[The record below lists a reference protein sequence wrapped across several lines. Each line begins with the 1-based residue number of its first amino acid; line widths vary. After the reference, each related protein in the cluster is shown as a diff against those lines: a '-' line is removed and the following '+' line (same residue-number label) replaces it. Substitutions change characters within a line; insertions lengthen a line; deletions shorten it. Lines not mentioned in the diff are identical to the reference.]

1 MPTTPID
8 PTSGPHS
15 DSHSAPNSGPDS
27 GPDSA
32 PYSGLRVLDLSQ
44 GIAGPY
50 CAQILWQQGADV
62 VKVEPPD
69 GDWGRHVGVV
79 RDGESALSIAYNV
92 GKRGVCVDARQPR
105 GKALLAQMAQQAD
118 VLIQNFRPGVAERMG
133 VGYDSLAERCPCLVY
148 VSISGYGPDGPCATA
163 PASDSVMQADSGLM
177 FANQTPEGEP
187 RRIGLLMADIST
199 ALYAAQATSAAL
211 YQQARGGR
219 GQHVQL
225 SLFQACAA
233 LQVNDILAFGMT
245 GARATGAV
253 SAPNGVFGTA
263 DASLS
268 VLALN
273 NDQFARLCRALERT
287 DWLADPALSSN
298 EGRMAQRERLH
309 RELAAQLATQPA
321 AHWVER
327 FAREDVLHARVRD
340 YGSLAA
346 HPQAAH
352 IGLLDSLAQPGGEP
366 LPFARVP
373 GAAARRPLQAAPQI
387 GQHTVAVLTEWGVA
401 PSDIQ
406 SMLDMGVLRQAPSAQ
421 GEY

>member
-1 MPTTPID
+1 LSNDVGESSIDRIVLAFISTMPTTPID
-8 PTSGPHS
+8 PSSGPHS
-15 DSHSAPNSGPDS
+15 DSHSAPYSG
-27 GPDSA
+27 

-62 VKVEPPD
+62 LKVEPPD

-79 RDGESALSIAYNV
+79 RDGQSALSIAYNV

-105 GKALLAQMAQQAD
+105 GKALLAQLAQRAD

-133 VGYDSLAERCPCLVY
+133 VGYASLAERCPGLVY
-148 VSISGYGPDGPCATA
+148 VSISGYGPDGPSSNA

-177 FANQTPEGEP
+177 FANQTPDGEP
-187 RRIGLLMADIST
+187 RRIGLLMADIAT

-233 LQVNDILAFGMT
+233 LQVNDILAFGMA

-253 SAPNGVFGTA
+253 SAPNGVFG
-263 DASLS
+263 
-268 VLALN
+268 
-273 NDQFARLCRALERT
+273 RLCRALERT
-287 DWLADPALSSN
+287 DWLTDPALSSN

-340 YGSLAA
+340 YDSLAA

-373 GAAARRPLQAAPQI
+373 GAAARRPLQAAPAI
-387 GQHTVAVLTEWGVA
+387 GQHTVAVLTEWGVP

-406 SMLDMGVLRQAPSAQ
+406 SMLDMGVLRQTPSAQ
-421 GEY
+421 EGC

>member
-1 MPTTPID
+1 MPTLPFD
-8 PTSGPHS
+8 PASGPY
-15 DSHSAPNSGPDS
+15 A
-27 GPDSA
+27 
-32 PYSGLRVLDLSQ
+32 GLRVLDLSQ

-79 RDGESALSIAYNV
+79 RDGQSALSIAYNV

-105 GKALLAQMAQQAD
+105 GKALLARMAQRAD

-133 VGYDSLAERCPCLVY
+133 VGYDSLAETCPGLVY
-148 VSISGYGPDGPCATA
+148 VSISGYGPDGPSANA

-177 FANQTPEGEP
+177 FANQSPAGEP
-187 RRIGLLMADIST
+187 RRIGLLLADIAT
-199 ALYAAQATSAAL
+199 ALYAVQATSAAL
-211 YQQARGGR
+211 YRHARSGL

-233 LQVNDILAFGMT
+233 LQVNDILAFGMA
-245 GARATGAV
+245 GERAAGAV
-253 SAPNGVFGTA
+253 SAPNGVFATA

-273 NDQFARLCRALERT
+273 NDQFARLCRALERP
-287 DWLADPALSSN
+287 DWLADPALASN
-298 EGRMAQRERLH
+298 AGRMAQRERLH
-309 RELAAQLATQPA
+309 RELSVQLAARPA

-327 FAREDVLHARVRD
+327 LAREDVLHARVRD
-340 YGSLAA
+340 YDSLAA

-352 IGLLDSLAQPGGEP
+352 IGLLEPLTQPGGDA

-373 GAAARRPLQAAPQI
+373 GAAAPRPLQAAPEI
-387 GQHTVAVLTEWGVA
+387 GQHTVAVLTEWGEPA
-401 PSDIQ
+401 QDIQ
-406 SMLDMGVLRQAPSAQ
+406 SMLDAGVLRQAASPHGDRPCAP
-421 GEY
+421 

>member
-1 MPTTPID
+1 MPTTPFD
-8 PTSGPHS
+8 LSSG
-15 DSHSAPNSGPDS
+15 
-27 GPDSA
+27 

-79 RDGESALSIAYNV
+79 RDGQSALSISYNV

-105 GKALLAQMAQQAD
+105 GKALLAQMAQRAD
-118 VLIQNFRPGVAERMG
+118 IVIQNFRPGVAERMG
-133 VGYDSLAERCPCLVY
+133 VGYDSLAERNPGLVY
-148 VSISGYGPDGPCATA
+148 VSISGYGPDGPSSNA

-177 FANQTPEGEP
+177 FANQTSDGEP
-187 RRIGLLMADIST
+187 RRIGMLMADIAT
-199 ALYAAQATSAAL
+199 ALYAVQATSAAL
-211 YQQARGGR
+211 YQHARSGR
-219 GQHVQL
+219 GQHVRL

-245 GARATGAV
+245 GERQAGAV
-253 SAPNGVFGTA
+253 SAPNGVFATA
-263 DASLS
+263 DVSLS

-273 NDQFARLCRALERT
+273 NDQFARLCRALDRT
-287 DWLADPALSSN
+287 DWLADPALASN
-298 EGRMAQRERLH
+298 AGRMAQRERLH
-309 RELAAQLATQPA
+309 RELSIQLAARPA

-327 FAREDVLHARVRD
+327 LAREDVLHAQVRD
-340 YGSLAA
+340 YDSLAA

-352 IGLLDSLAQPGGEP
+352 IGLLEPLAQPGGES

-373 GAAARRPLQAAPQI
+373 GAGARRPLRAAPAI
-387 GQHTVAVLTEWGVA
+387 GQHTVAVLTEWGVPA
-401 PSDIQ
+401 PDIQ
-406 SMLDMGVLRQAPSAQ
+406 SMLDAGVLRQAAAPQ
-421 GEY
+421 GDH